1 MTIDFKALKAPF
13 DPSLISWR
21 IGATNKDKT
30 KAIAL
35 AYIDAR
41 DVMERLDGVCGP
53 GNWQALHPHANG
65 KTSCKIA
72 INVND
77 PDLDPEWV
85 WKENGS
91 GDSDVEAEK
100 GAFSDSFK
108 RAAVL
113 WGIGRYLYDVENIWV
128 EIEPYGRSYK
138 IKNPNDPKLKAALEK
153 AAKGIRAVKG
163 ADEPEEKP
171 KPEIEMMTGEE
182 FVALQKE
189 IKGVKTNEELAE
201 VRNKLTASKPRM
213 SPAQIKTLGAE
224 VSSKGA
230 ALVIDEHNTI
240 IGAG

>member
-1 MTIDFKALKAPF
+1 
-13 DPSLISWR
+13 
-21 IGATNKDKT
+21 
-30 KAIAL
+30 
-35 AYIDAR
+35 
-41 DVMERLDGVCGP
+41 MERLDGVCGP
-53 GNWQALHPHANG
+53 GNWQALYPHANG
-65 KTSCKIA
+65 KTSCKIG
-72 INVND
+72 IRVE
-77 PDLDPEWV
+77 PETFDGWV

-189 IKGVKTNEELAE
+189 IKGVKTNDELAE

-213 SPAQIKTLGAE
+213 SPAQVKTLGAE